1 MFFIDRCSKN
11 EGKVSKHLDA
21 MLSSSDCV
29 GLYVKVLELLRFD
42 LETPEYRGLSTKV
55 QHCLAYMPYLTLWD
69 KISQNSAYL
78 KANSQKNFQISQN
91 F

>member
-1 MFFIDRCSKN
+1 MQ
-11 EGKVSKHLDA
+11 
-21 MLSSSDCV
+21 
-29 GLYVKVLELLRFD
+29 
-42 LETPEYRGLSTKV
+42 TKV
-55 QHCLAYMPYLTLWD
+55 YSEEASDIITFRTEAHASMIGFHDEKPFPWLSYMPYLTLWD